1 MTNTSYHQ
9 KLSLDD
15 KKPICSLCNEESLYY
30 CTMNDEYYCVKHVLG
45 HDENELLL
53 YFLKDHYLDL
63 SMEEAEHNSRIEKIA
78 EIILS
83 DNISL
88 DEQEQNKLK
97 KYHIFAMQNYGLNQ
111 DEASELVNEAFLY
124 LKLKQAPDIDPL
136 TKGDE
141 FGAGFS

>member
-1 MTNTSYHQ
+1 MRINLAV
-9 KLSLDD
+9 LSVLDS
-15 KKPICSLCNEESLYY
+15 KNQETENSARNSL
-30 CTMNDEYYCVKHVLG
+30 
-45 HDENELLL
+45 
-53 YFLKDHYLDL
+53 
-63 SMEEAEHNSRIEKIA
+63 EKIA
-78 EIILS
+78 EMILS

-88 DEQEQNKLK
+88 DEQEENKLK
-97 KYHIFAMQNYGLNQ
+97 KYHSFAKQNYGLDQ

>member
-1 MTNTSYHQ
+1 M
-9 KLSLDD
+9 
-15 KKPICSLCNEESLYY
+15 I
-30 CTMNDEYYCVKHVLG
+30 
-45 HDENELLL
+45 
-53 YFLKDHYLDL
+53 YLMD
-63 SMEEAEHNSRIEKIA
+63 EAEHNSRIEKIA

-97 KYHIFAMQNYGLNQ
+97 KYHDLAMQNYGLNQ

-124 LKLKQAPDIDPL
+124 LKLKQGPDIDPL

>member
-1 MTNTSYHQ
+1 M
-9 KLSLDD
+9 
-15 KKPICSLCNEESLYY
+15 
-30 CTMNDEYYCVKHVLG
+30 DET
-45 HDENELLL
+45 
-53 YFLKDHYLDL
+53 
-63 SMEEAEHNSRIEKIA
+63 EHNSRIEKIA
-78 EIILS
+78 EIILT

-97 KYHIFAMQNYGLNQ
+97 KYHYLAKQNYGLDQ

>member
-1 MTNTSYHQ
+1 MG
-9 KLSLDD
+9 
-15 KKPICSLCNEESLYY
+15 ES
-30 CTMNDEYYCVKHVLG
+30 
-45 HDENELLL
+45 
-53 YFLKDHYLDL
+53 
-63 SMEEAEHNSRIEKIA
+63 EHNSRIEKIA

-97 KYHIFAMQNYGLNQ
+97 KYHSFAMQNYRLDQ
-111 DEASELVNEAFLY
+111 DEASDLVNEAFLY

>member
-1 MTNTSYHQ
+1 
-9 KLSLDD
+9 
-15 KKPICSLCNEESLYY
+15 
-30 CTMNDEYYCVKHVLG
+30 
-45 HDENELLL
+45 
-53 YFLKDHYLDL
+53 
-63 SMEEAEHNSRIEKIA
+63 MEEAEHNSRIEKIA

-97 KYHIFAMQNYGLNQ
+97 KYHDFAKQNYGLEQN
-111 DEASELVNEAFLY
+111 AVSELVNEAFLY
-124 LKLKQAPDIDPL
+124 LKLKQAPDFDPL

>member
-1 MTNTSYHQ
+1 M
-9 KLSLDD
+9 D
-15 KKPICSLCNEESLYY
+15 
-30 CTMNDEYYCVKHVLG
+30 
-45 HDENELLL
+45 
-53 YFLKDHYLDL
+53 
-63 SMEEAEHNSRIEKIA
+63 EAEHNSRIEKIA

-97 KYHIFAMQNYGLNQ
+97 KYHIFAMQNYGLSQ

-124 LKLKQAPDIDPL
+124 LKLKQGPDIDPL

>member
-1 MTNTSYHQ
+1 M
-9 KLSLDD
+9 D
-15 KKPICSLCNEESLYY
+15 
-30 CTMNDEYYCVKHVLG
+30 
-45 HDENELLL
+45 
-53 YFLKDHYLDL
+53 
-63 SMEEAEHNSRIEKIA
+63 EAEHNLRIEKIA
-78 EIILS
+78 EIILF

-97 KYHIFAMQNYGLNQ
+97 KYYDLAKQNYGLDQ

>member
-1 MTNTSYHQ
+1 M
-9 KLSLDD
+9 D
-15 KKPICSLCNEESLYY
+15 
-30 CTMNDEYYCVKHVLG
+30 
-45 HDENELLL
+45 
-53 YFLKDHYLDL
+53 
-63 SMEEAEHNSRIEKIA
+63 EAEHNSRIEKIS

-97 KYHIFAMQNYGLNQ
+97 KYHDLAKQNYGLDQ
-111 DEASELVNEAFLY
+111 KEASELVNEAFLY